1 MSYQI
6 ISIAGLLYILAMP
19 VYIVYV
25 LTKNKKVGFVGTG
38 IISAGALIHIY
49 GFIQRFKEMY
59 AINHSIM
66 RSIPITNLYESLVFF
81 VLCLVIGYLFIEWR
95 YKNKSFGV
103 FVSII
108 AGIAIGLTD
117 LLGITKEVQPL
128 VPALK
133 SNWLLAH
140 VTLSFI
146 AYAAFGIS
154 FITAL
159 LHVIMDTE
167 NKKSFKYLFST
178 AILGFMVF
186 MFLSVIFDVL
196 SASNPK
202 SVKIFHSTLGNSS
215 IVISIFSWIVL
226 VAMIFLFWKLSDR
239 IIKILQGLKIT
250 PEFLEDVTYK
260 GIAFGFPIF
269 TIGGL
274 VFGAIWADQAWGRY
288 WGWDPKET
296 WSLITWFVYAFYLHA
311 KFIRGWR
318 GAKTSMIA
326 VVGFLVTIFTY
337 LGVNLF
343 LSGLHSYGSM

>member
-6 ISIAGLLYILAMP
+6 ISIAGLLYIIAMP
-19 VYIVYV
+19 LYIVYL
-25 LTKNKKVGFVGTG
+25 LTKNNKIGYLATGT
-38 IISAGALIHIY
+38 ISFGVLAHIY
-49 GFIQRFKEMY
+49 GFIQRVKEMY
-59 AINHSIM
+59 AINHSFM

-81 VLCLVIGYLFIEWR
+81 VLCLVIGYLFIEWKYR
-95 YKNKSFGV
+95 KKSFGV

-108 AGIAIGLTD
+108 AGIAIGLTE
-117 LLGITKEVQPL
+117 LLGVTKEVQPL

-146 AYAAFGIS
+146 SYAAFAIS
-154 FITAL
+154 FITGL
-159 LHVIMDTE
+159 LHIIISSE
-167 NKKSFKYLFST
+167 SKKSFKYIFSTTLLGLMVFLLFSMIIDIAT
-178 AILGFMVF
+178 AG
-186 MFLSVIFDVL
+186 
-196 SASNPK
+196 NPK
-202 SVKIFHSTLGNSS
+202 SVRIFHSTLGNPSAF
-215 IVISIFSWIVL
+215 ISILSWITMFVF
-226 VAMIFLFWKLSDR
+226 IIIFWKLGEV
-239 IIKILQGLKIT
+239 IVKILKELRIDT
-250 PEFLEDVTYK
+250 NLLEEITYK

-311 KFIRGWR
+311 KFIRGWI
-318 GAKTSMIA
+318 GSKTSMVA
-326 VVGFLVTIFTY
+326 VFGFIVTLFTY

>member
-1 MSYQI
+1 
-6 ISIAGLLYILAMP
+6 LC
-19 VYIVYV
+19 IV
-25 LTKNKKVGFVGTG
+25 L
-38 IISAGALIHIY
+38 
-49 GFIQRFKEMY
+49 
-59 AINHSIM
+59 
-66 RSIPITNLYESLVFF
+66 
-81 VLCLVIGYLFIEWR
+81 GYLFIEWK
-95 YKNKSFGV
+95 YKNKTFGV

-108 AGIAIGLTD
+108 AGITIGITD

-146 AYAAFGIS
+146 AYAAFAIS

-159 LHVIMDTE
+159 IHIIMGTE
-167 NKKSFKYLFST
+167 NKKSFKYIFST
-178 AILGFMVF
+178 SALGFMFF
-186 MFLSVIFDVL
+186 MFVSVILDVVT
-196 SASNPK
+196 SSNPK
-202 SVKIFHSTLGNSS
+202 SVKIFHSTLGNPS
-215 IVISIFSWIVL
+215 IGISLFSWL
-226 VAMIFLFWKLSDR
+226 ALFGTIFLFWGLSNR
-239 IIKILQGLKIT
+239 IIKIFENFKIT
-250 PEFLEDVTYK
+250 PQFLEDVTYK
-260 GIAFGFPIF
+260 AIAFGFPIF

-311 KFIRGWR
+311 KFIKGWK
-318 GAKTSMIA
+318 GTKTSMIA
-326 VVGFLVTIFTY
+326 VIGFLVTMFTY

>member
-19 VYIVYV
+19 LYIVYI
-25 LTKNKKVGFVGTG
+25 LTKNNKLGYLPTG
-38 IISAGALIHIY
+38 ILSLGALIHIY
-49 GFIQRFKEMY
+49 GFIQRFQEMY
-59 AINHSIM
+59 AINHSFM
-66 RSIPITNLYESLVFF
+66 RSIPITNLYESLIFF
-81 VLCLVIGYLFIEWR
+81 SLCLIVGYLFIEWK
-95 YKNKSFGV
+95 YKKKSFGV

-108 AGIAIGLTD
+108 AGITIGLTE
-117 LLGITKEVQPL
+117 LLGISKEVQPL

-146 AYAAFGIS
+146 SYAAFGIS
-154 FITAL
+154 FITAT
-159 LHVIMDTE
+159 LHVIANSDS
-167 NKKSFKYLFST
+167 KKSFNYIFST
-178 AILGFMVF
+178 SILGLMFF
-186 MFLSVIFDVL
+186 LFLSVIIDI
-196 SASNPK
+196 ATATNPK
-202 SVKIFHSTLGNSS
+202 AVRVFHSTLANESF
-215 IVISIFSWIVL
+215 IVAIISWICLFV
-226 VAMIFLFWKLSDR
+226 VIFAFWRWGNL
-239 IIKILQGLKIT
+239 IGKILETFKIDSN
-250 PEFLEDVTYK
+250 FLEDITYK

-311 KFIRGWR
+311 KFIKGWQ
-318 GAKTSMIA
+318 GNKTSMIA
-326 VVGFLVTIFTY
+326 VIGFIVTIFTY

>member
-6 ISIAGLLYILAMP
+6 ISIAGFLYILAMP
-19 VYIVYV
+19 VYIVYM
-25 LTKNKKVGFVGTG
+25 LTKNKKLGFVATG
-38 IISAGALIHIY
+38 ILFSGALIHIY

-59 AINHSIM
+59 SINHSFM
-66 RSIPITNLYESLVFF
+66 RSIPITNLYESLIFF
-81 VLCLVIGYLFIEWR
+81 VLCIVLGYLFIEWK
-95 YKNKSFGV
+95 YKNKTFGV

-108 AGIAIGLTD
+108 AGITIGITD

-146 AYAAFGIS
+146 AYAAFAIS

-159 LHVIMDTE
+159 IHIIMDTE
-167 NKKSFKYLFST
+167 NKKSFKYIFST
-178 AILGFMVF
+178 SSLGFMFF
-186 MFLSVIFDVL
+186 MFVSVILDVVT
-196 SASNPK
+196 SSNPK
-202 SVKIFHSTLGNSS
+202 SVKIFHSTLGNPSNA
-215 IVISIFSWIVL
+215 ISIFSWLALFGI
-226 VAMIFLFWKLSDR
+226 IFLFWALSNR
-239 IIKILQGLKIT
+239 IIKIFESFKIT
-250 PEFLEDVTYK
+250 PQFLEDVTYK
-260 GIAFGFPIF
+260 SIAFGFPIF

-311 KFIRGWR
+311 KFIRGWK
-318 GAKTSMIA
+318 GTKTSMIA
-326 VVGFLVTIFTY
+326 VIGFLVTMFTY

>member
-6 ISIAGLLYILAMP
+6 IALSGLLYILSMP
-19 VYIVYV
+19 IYIVHV
-25 LTKNKKVGFVGTG
+25 LTRNKILGYLATG
-38 IISAGALIHIY
+38 IISVGALIHTY

-59 AINHSIM
+59 AINHSFM

-81 VLCLVIGYLFIEWR
+81 VLCLIIGYLIIEWR
-95 YKNKSFGV
+95 YKKKTFGV

-108 AGIAIGLTD
+108 AGISIGLTEI
-117 LLGITKEVQPL
+117 LGVSKEVQPL

-146 AYAAFGIS
+146 SYAAFAIS
-154 FITAL
+154 FITGL
-159 LHVIMDTE
+159 LHVIMSSE
-167 NKKSFKYLFST
+167 SKKSFKYIFCTALSGILLF
-178 AILGFMVF
+178 IFV
-186 MFLSVIFDVL
+186 SVVIDIFAGV
-196 SASNPK
+196 NPK
-202 SVKIFHSTLGNSS
+202 SGRIFNSTLANPSLS
-215 IVISIFSWIVL
+215 VLIISWLFL
-226 VAMIFLFWKLSDR
+226 FAMIFSFWNWGNQIS
-239 IIKILQGLKIT
+239 KILKHLKID
-250 PEFLEDVTYK
+250 ENFLEDITYK

-318 GAKTSMIA
+318 GDKTSMIA
-326 VVGFLVTIFTY
+326 VAGFIVTIFTY

>member
-6 ISIAGLLYILAMP
+6 ISIAGLLYIVAMP
-19 VYIVYV
+19 IYIVYL
-25 LTKNKKVGFVGTG
+25 LTKNNKVGYAAT
-38 IISAGALIHIY
+38 STLALGAFIQIY
-49 GFIQRFKEMY
+49 GFFQRFKEMY

-81 VLCLVIGYLFIEWR
+81 ALCLVVGYLIIEWK
-95 YKNKSFGV
+95 YKRKSLGV

-108 AGIAIGLTD
+108 TGITIGLTD
-117 LLGITKEVQPL
+117 VLGITKEVQPL

-133 SNWLLAH
+133 SNWLLVH

-154 FITAL
+154 FVTAL
-159 LHVIMDTE
+159 LHIIMESQT
-167 NKKSFKYLFST
+167 KKSFKYIFST
-178 AILGFMVF
+178 TLLGFMLF
-186 MFLSVIFDVL
+186 MFISIVL
-196 SASNPK
+196 DIITADNPK
-202 SVKIFHSTLGNSS
+202 TVKIFHSTLGNSS
-215 IVISIFSWIVL
+215 IFISIISWTILGALIFIVWRFGH
-226 VAMIFLFWKLSDR
+226 ILS
-239 IIKILQGLKIT
+239 KILHSLKIDSN
-250 PEFLEDVTYK
+250 FLENITYK

-318 GAKTSMIA
+318 GTKTSVIA
-326 VVGFLVTIFTY
+326 VIGFIVTIFTY